1 MTSFLIGAAGLVVLA
16 LAFVLPPL
24 WRSARGSALVLLL
37 AVPVLTFGLY
47 QWVGEPD
54 ALDPANVEAPT
65 TLEGAIAQLERRL
78 ADEPGSVEG
87 WVLLGRSR
95 MAQQR
100 WADAR
105 DAFAKAYALL
115 PNEPDLMVEYADAQM
130 RAAPDGRFPES
141 ATRLLEQVVAAAPT
155 HQRGLFFLGA
165 QRLQA
170 GQPAEAAEAWG
181 RLLPLLDPQTA
192 QALRPQLE
200 QARELA
206 SLPPVDDAAP
216 ATDPAAGGPAI
227 TVTVA
232 LDPALAAHVAE
243 GDILYVFA
251 RTADGAGLPV
261 AVKRLPATGFPLTL
275 TLSDADG
282 LMPAQKLSMQPQ
294 VRVLARI
301 SKSGDAAAAPGD
313 LEAAAVTLA
322 VADGARAELRIDQ
335 VLP

>member
-1 MTSFLIGAAGLVVLA
+1 MTSFLIGAALLVLLA

-24 WRSARGSALVLLL
+24 WRQARLTALALLL
-37 AVPVLTFGLY
+37 VVPVMTLGLY
-47 QWVGEPD
+47 HLIGEPE
-54 ALDPANVEAPT
+54 ALDPANIEAPT

-100 WADAR
+100 WTDAR

-130 RAAPDGRFPES
+130 RAAPDGRFPDS
-141 ATRLLEQVVAAAPT
+141 ATRLLEQVVAAVPT

-170 GQPAEAAEAWG
+170 GQPAEAAETWG
-181 RLLPLLDPQTA
+181 RLLPLLEPQTA
-192 QALRPQLE
+192 LALRPQLD

-206 SLPPVDDAAP
+206 GLPPLDDAAL
-216 ATDPAAGGPAI
+216 AAAPVPGGPTI

-232 LDPALAAHVAE
+232 LDPALAADV
-243 GDILYVFA
+243 GDDDVLYVFA
-251 RTADGAGLPV
+251 RTTDGAGLPV
-261 AVKRLPATGFPLTL
+261 AVKRLPASGFPLTV

-282 LMPAQKLSMQPQ
+282 LMPAQKLSMQSD

-301 SKSGDAAAAPGD
+301 SKSGDAAAAAGD
-313 LEAAAVTLA
+313 LEATAVTLA
-322 VADGARAELRIDQ
+322 VADDARAELVIDK
-335 VLP
+335 VKP